1 MRVLVVGGAGYVGAH
16 MALMLTQA
24 GHEAVVLDNFSTGH
38 RAAVKWGPL
47 EEASLADADRL
58 DAVFADRH
66 FDAVM
71 HFAAASLVGESV
83 KDPLKYYRNN
93 VADVIVLLEAM
104 RRARVEHLIFSSTA
118 AVFGQ
123 PQQDLIDELHP
134 LKPISPYGTSKL
146 MVEQVL
152 ADCAA
157 AYGLRAV
164 ALRYFNAA
172 GAEATAGIGES
183 HHPET
188 HLIPRLLR
196 RAAVEILEVR
206 IFGDDYPTE
215 DGTCIR
221 DYIHVSDLCQ
231 AHLLALEYLKTRD
244 GFHSFNLGNGQG
256 YSVKQVVAAVE
267 KVIGRTLGIE
277 AAARRTGDPV
287 RLVASSA
294 KARAQLDWKPQWI
307 DLEQIVESAWR
318 WHRQP
323 AY

>member
-24 GHEAVVLDNFSTGH
+24 GHEVVVLDNLSSGH

-47 EEASLADADRL
+47 EEASLADAGRL
-58 DAVFADRH
+58 RAVFASRP

-71 HFAAASLVGESV
+71 HFAAVSLVGESI

-104 RRARVEHLIFSSTA
+104 RQAGVGRLIFSSTA
-118 AVFGQ
+118 AVFGE
-123 PQQDLIDELHP
+123 PRQDLIDEQHP
-134 LKPISPYGTSKL
+134 LQPISPYGSSKL
-146 MVEQVL
+146 MVEQML
-152 ADCAA
+152 ADCVA

-172 GAEATAGIGES
+172 GAEAAAGIGES

-196 RAAVEILEVR
+196 RAAGEDLEVR
-206 IFGDDYPTE
+206 IFGDDYPTA

-231 AHLLALEYLKTRD
+231 AHLLALQYLQMRE
-244 GFHSFNLGNGQG
+244 GFHAFNLGNGQG

-267 KVIGRTLGIE
+267 QVIGRKLGIE
-277 AAARRTGDPV
+277 AAARRSGDPM
-287 RLVASSA
+287 RLVASAA
-294 KARAQLDWKPQWI
+294 KARAQLGWKPRWTE
-307 DLEQIVESAWR
+307 LEQIVESAWR